1 MPSKN
6 NTGLSA
12 WIARYLQDNPPRTK
26 SMVMTLFGDVIVP
39 HGGEVWLGS
48 LIALLA
54 PFGMGERLVRT
65 SVFRLAE
72 EGWLNARREGRR
84 SRYMLDETSA
94 PRFKRAYQRIYTP
107 VHRNWDQRWTLVFAL
122 AGSITAEQRASL
134 RSELHWHGY
143 AMVAPFVFAHP
154 IPDVD
159 TLADILQRVGVQDSV
174 FVATLAE
181 PAFIQARPLGDLVDA
196 CWELGKVIANY
207 ERFLG
212 DFGALPALLK
222 AETALTP
229 QRAFVVRELTIH
241 AYRRIYLHDPELPLE
256 LLPAQWPGKTA
267 FELCHDVYQAT
278 YQAAEQFVLDTLHE
292 DGQNA
297 PPVADF
303 FYSRFGG
310 LV

>member
-6 NTGLSA
+6 ITRLST
-12 WIARYLQDNPPRTK
+12 WIQRYLTDNPPRTK

-54 PFGMGERLVRT
+54 PFGVGDRLVRT

-84 SRYMLDETSA
+84 SRYMLDDKSA
-94 PRFKRAYQRIYTP
+94 SRFKRAYQRIYTP
-107 VHRNWDQRWTLVFAL
+107 VHRDWDQRWTLAFAL
-122 AGSITAEQRASL
+122 ANTITAEQRASL
-134 RSELHWHGY
+134 RSELHWQGY

-154 IPDVD
+154 IPDVEMLD
-159 TLADILQRVGVQDSV
+159 DILQRVGVRDSV
-174 FVATLAE
+174 FVATVSE
-181 PAFIQARPLGDLVDA
+181 PDFIKARPLGDLVEQ

-207 ERFLG
+207 ERFLA

-222 AETALTP
+222 AETALAP
-229 QRAFVVRELTIH
+229 ALAFVVRELTIH
-241 AYRRIYLHDPELPLE
+241 AYRRIFLHDPELPLA
-256 LLPAQWPGKTA
+256 LLPAGWPGKTA
-267 FELCHDVYQAT
+267 FELCHDIYQAS
-278 YQAAEQFVLDTLHE
+278 YQAAEQFVLDTLHQE
-292 DGQNA
+292 DQDA
-297 PPVADF
+297 PPAADF

-310 LV
+310 LT